1 MTLDFQTREIVDL
14 KVQNAKQI
22 TILDVKRQLNVLP
35 YPPKVIVTD
44 GAPAYKSV
52 IIEKLPDTD
61 HRICLQHKV
70 RNVRKKP
77 KVKKMIDQQ
86 TRAIIR
92 HEDEYFQSSWD

>member
-1 MTLDFQTREIVDL
+1 M
-14 KVQNAKQI
+14 
-22 TILDVKRQLNVLP
+22 DVKRQLNVLL
-35 YPPKVIVTD
+35 YPPELIVTD

-52 IIEKLPDTD
+52 IIEKLPGTD

-86 TRAIIR
+86 TRTIIR
-92 HEDEYFQSSWD
+92 HEDDYFRSLWDWYDGLIEG